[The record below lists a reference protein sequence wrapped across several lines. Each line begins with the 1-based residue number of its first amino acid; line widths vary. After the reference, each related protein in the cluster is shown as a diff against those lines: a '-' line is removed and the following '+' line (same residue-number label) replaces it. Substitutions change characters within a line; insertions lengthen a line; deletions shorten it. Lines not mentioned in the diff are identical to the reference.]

1 MEVEE
6 KTAVIENEE
15 NIPVREESVP
25 PVEQEV
31 VTADCIEETVIDDNS
46 TAMEMKQE
54 APAAAVKKPASQRG
68 KRKSTVGI
76 SKRDS
81 GSGIP
86 RRRSTVKQ
94 RNASSSQNK
103 GTKKNSRQQ
112 SQYVIHS
119 WKKTC
124 V

>member
-15 NIPVREESVP
+15 NIPLREESVP

-46 TAMEMKQE
+46 TAIEMKQE
-54 APAAAVKKPASQRG
+54 APAAIKKPASQRG
-68 KRKSTVGI
+68 KRKSTAGI
-76 SKRDS
+76 SKRDG
-81 GSGIP
+81 GSGVP

-112 SQYVIHS
+112 SQYVIHNLN
-119 WKKTC
+119 KTC